1 MNFVGRRLIHPCLV
15 TMAIWGWCH
24 CRIRCL
30 LRWGRERS
38 GSGEKTRREICG
50 LRAKQYP
57 ISTMDL
63 GSYGLGA
70 IIYVDKDKNDCN
82 MIGDL
87 LCQDL
92 VEWSKRCTCILFIHS
107 IGKHHG
113 SAIIMGTWISLV
125 FLTFLLFLLLYFLCF
140 SASHSPPPHPH
151 SLQMKGHMNLS
162 VFLTFS
168 YWKLNMIQWSCIEQF
183 IWSPVSFHFNFCF
196 PFYRL
201 KDPVD
206 LH

>member
-15 TMAIWGWCH
+15 TMAIRGWCH
-24 CRIRCL
+24 RRIRCL

-38 GSGEKTRREICG
+38 GSEEKTRREICG

-57 ISTMDL
+57 ISTVDL

-70 IIYVDKDKNDCN
+70 IIYVDKEKNDCN

-92 VEWSKRCTCILFIHS
+92 VKWSKRCTCILFIHS

-113 SAIIMGTWISLV
+113 SAITMGTWISLV
-125 FLTFLLFLLLYFLCF
+125 FLTFLLFLLLYFY
-140 SASHSPPPHPH
+140 
-151 SLQMKGHMNLS
+151 
-162 VFLTFS
+162 TFS
-168 YWKLNMIQWSCIEQF
+168 VSQPPILPYPTPILSKWRGTWFSLFFSLSLTESW
-183 IWSPVSFHFNFCF
+183 IWYSEAV
-196 PFYRL
+196 
-201 KDPVD
+201 
-206 LH
+206 